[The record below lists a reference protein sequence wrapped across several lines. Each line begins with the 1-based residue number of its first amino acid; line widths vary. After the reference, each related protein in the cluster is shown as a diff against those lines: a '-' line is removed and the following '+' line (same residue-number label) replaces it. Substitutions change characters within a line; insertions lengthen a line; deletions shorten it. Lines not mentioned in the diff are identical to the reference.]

1 MVPTEKGFN
10 MKRSCIYFR
19 NLVAP
24 VAAMMI
30 LTCGGTSHAQDAPS
44 YIRFEV
50 AGWTFAPA
58 IVQTSVEGFLA
69 WVEDVEAVGENIT
82 VMWYQHESD
91 GNWTT
96 WAWQSN
102 DVGVA
107 ALYVRGLMG
116 DELVFA
122 SDTDVIAWVEA
133 ASGPAASLEVVDG
146 LFFDDPFQA
155 VVASHP
161 DPPELMDVLVAV
173 GWKAAPNLSTIA
185 VEAAADCD
193 ITPETL
199 LLNDLKSD
207 AELALF
213 GQTAV
218 TDDCDAGWICK
229 CKITYGTWT
238 CTAWVLDFTVTIP
251 GGLNCHYERTC
262 TRPWT
267 KKGRHWTC
275 FSCAKTGTNTKV
287 ELQTV
292 TVIDPDPCVPPPP

>member
-1 MVPTEKGFN
+1 
-10 MKRSCIYFR
+10 MKRSCIR
-19 NLVAP
+19 NLFAP

-44 YIRFEV
+44 YVRFEV
-50 AGWTFAPA
+50 GGWTFTPA

-91 GNWTT
+91 GTWTT

-107 ALYVRGLMG
+107 ALHVRGLLG
-116 DELVFA
+116 DQLVFA

-161 DPPELMDVLVAV
+161 DPPEMMDVLVAV
-173 GWKAAPNLSTIA
+173 GWQAAPNLSALA

-193 ITPETL
+193 ITPEAL

-207 AELALF
+207 AELTLF

-218 TDDCDAGWICK
+218 ADDCLSWPCK
-229 CKITYGTWT
+229 CKLTYGTWA
-238 CTAWVLDFTVTIP
+238 CPAWVLYDTVTIP
-251 GGLNCHYERTC
+251 GGTVCHYERTC

-267 KKGRHWTC
+267 KTGRHWTC
-275 FSCAKTGTNTKV
+275 FSCANTGTETRYETQRTNA
-287 ELQTV
+287 
-292 TVIDPDPCVPPPP
+292 IDPDPCVAPPP